1 MGTLEST
8 EFEIDTNT
16 IIGGKSSLMEQEFEV
31 VIGQSDPGFFEAEY
45 EWAIGTSRTIP
56 KFDLE
61 TIIDGTVAAIEQELE
76 VVLPEVFEGEFE
88 WALGGKPNDNATG
101 SETDSETSG
110 SEDEVVIERISAEI
124 PV

>member
-16 IIGGKSSLMEQEFEV
+16 IIGGEKSLMEQEFEV
-31 VIGQSDPGFFEAEY
+31 VVGQSDTAFFEAEY
-45 EWAIGTSRTIP
+45 EWAIGTSRETP

-61 TIIDGTVAAIEQELE
+61 TIIDGTVAIIEQELE
-76 VVLPEVFEGEFE
+76 VVLPGIFEGEFE
-88 WALGGKPNDNATG
+88 WALGGKPNDNETG

-110 SEDEVVIERISAEI
+110 SEEEI
-124 PV
+124 FS